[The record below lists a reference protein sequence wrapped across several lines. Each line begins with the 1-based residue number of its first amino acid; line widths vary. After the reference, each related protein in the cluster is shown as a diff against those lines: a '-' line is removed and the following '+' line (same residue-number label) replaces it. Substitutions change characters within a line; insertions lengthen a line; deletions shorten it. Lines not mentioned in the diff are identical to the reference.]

1 MCAHIGNKLSLI
13 GDLPVETMIM
23 TRIDTEQPRH
33 ADEFFNW
40 TVMLSIM
47 LFGLNN
53 WWLKYAFHNWL
64 TGKLSD
70 FLFCFFFPLYCS
82 AILSLVTDWPI
93 RRRVW
98 FGVGLTLVLFV
109 AVKTSPVLSSWVS
122 DVLSVAS
129 RILFGGDSINRVD
142 PTDLI
147 AAPVVVCS
155 VLFALR
161 RENPA

>member
-1 MCAHIGNKLSLI
+1 MN
-13 GDLPVETMIM
+13 IM
-23 TRIDTEQPRH
+23 THIDSGRPRQ
-33 ADEFFNW
+33 AAEFFNW
-40 TVMLSIM
+40 TVALSIA

-53 WWLKYAFHNWL
+53 WWLKYEFHNWL

-82 AILSLVTDWPI
+82 AILSFVTDWPI
-93 RRRVW
+93 RRRIW
-98 FGVGLTLVLFV
+98 LGAGLTFAAFV
-109 AVKTSPVLSSWVS
+109 AMKTSPVVSSRVS
-122 DVLSVAS
+122 DFLSVAS
-129 RILFGGDSINRVD
+129 RALFGSDSINRVD

-161 RENPA
+161 RR

>member
-1 MCAHIGNKLSLI
+1 
-13 GDLPVETMIM
+13 M
-23 TRIDTEQPRH
+23 TRTDTEQPRR
-33 ADEFFNW
+33 ATEFFNW
-40 TVMLSIM
+40 TVMLSLV

-53 WWLKYAFHNWL
+53 WWLKHAFPGWL

-82 AILSLVTDWPI
+82 AILSFVTDWPI
-93 RRRVW
+93 RRRV
-98 FGVGLTLVLFV
+98 GLGAGLTLVAFV
-109 AVKTSPVLSSWVS
+109 AMKTSPDISSRVS
-122 DVLSVAS
+122 DFLSVLS

-147 AAPVVVCS
+147 AAPVIVCS

>member
-1 MCAHIGNKLSLI
+1 MSI
-13 GDLPVETMIM
+13 LPIS
-23 TRIDTEQPRH
+23 TEQPRH

-98 FGVGLTLVLFV
+98 LGAGLTFIAFV
-109 AVKTSPVLSSWVS
+109 AVKTSPVISSWVS
-122 DVLSVAS
+122 GVLSVAS

-147 AAPVVVCS
+147 VAPVVLCS

>member
-1 MCAHIGNKLSLI
+1 MNVSPTSTA
-13 GDLPVETMIM
+13 
-23 TRIDTEQPRH
+23 QPQL
-33 ADEFFNW
+33 ASEFFNW
-40 TVMLSIM
+40 TVMLSM
-47 LFGLNN
+47 ALFGINN
-53 WWLKYAFHNWL
+53 WWLKYAFPNWL

-82 AILSLVTDWPI
+82 AILAYVTDWPI

-98 FGVGLTLVLFV
+98 LGAGLTFV
-109 AVKTSPVLSSWVS
+109 AFVAMKSSPAISDWVS
-122 DVLSVAS
+122 DVLSIFS
-129 RILFGGDSINRVD
+129 RTIFGGDSINRVD

-147 AAPVVVCS
+147 VAPAVLCS